1 MCSEMPMVSL
11 MRAPT
16 KTLSF
21 VAPSLAVILLAT
33 IAADNYVSLQSEMD
47 TVLSG
52 DPRNSGIEVSVRFGH
67 YVERSVLVYD
77 LKSLGPTNSIADV
90 FRVLLQ
96 FAHAM
101 DARNFTSIELAFRG
115 QTRFLLTGQYF
126 KRIGGEYGSQN
137 PVYTMRTF
145 SENVLKP
152 DGSTAY
158 PTWTGGLIGV
168 VGKEME
174 QFNDFHKEWYLSD
187 LAALP
192 R

>member
-1 MCSEMPMVSL
+1 L
-11 MRAPT
+11 RAPI
-16 KTLSF
+16 KTLRFLSILIG
-21 VAPSLAVILLAT
+21 VLLAAV
-33 IAADNYVSLQSEMD
+33 AADNYLSLQSEMD
-47 TVLSG
+47 AVLKD
-52 DPRNSGIEVSVRFGH
+52 DPRNNGVQVSVRFSH

-77 LKSLGPTNSIADV
+77 LKSLGPTNSMADV

-96 FAHAM
+96 FAHSV
-101 DARNFTSIELAFRG
+101 DSREFSSVELAFRG
-115 QTRFLLTGQYF
+115 QTRFLLPGQYF
-126 KRIGGEYGSQN
+126 KRLGEEYGPQN
-137 PVYTMRTF
+137 PAYTMRTF

-168 VGKEME
+168 LGKEME